1 MNVAFKF
8 LYAANMNNILK
19 HKNIIMI
26 NDIFKKYDS
35 LKFLKFQ
42 SLMSVDVQI
51 NYKYYVLMR
60 LYLDFF

>member
-35 LKFLKFQ
+35 LKFLKSQ
-42 SLMSVDVQI
+42 SLMNEDVLT
-51 NYKYYVLMR
+51 NY
-60 LYLDFF
+60 